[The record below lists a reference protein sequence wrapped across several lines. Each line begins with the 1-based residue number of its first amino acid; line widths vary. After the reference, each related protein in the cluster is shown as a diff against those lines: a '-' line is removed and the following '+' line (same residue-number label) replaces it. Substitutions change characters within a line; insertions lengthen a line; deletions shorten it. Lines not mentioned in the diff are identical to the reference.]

1 MCLFVCILMS
11 EAARRG
17 QEKVLGV
24 LELESQ
30 VVFSCHH
37 KCWKLNLGYLEEN
50 EHPYLLSHLS
60 YPLHCRLYFSMKI
73 LRSVLSIMLDH
84 L

>member
-30 VVFSCHH
+30 VVFSCQHE
-37 KCWKLNLGYLEEN
+37 CWKLNLGYLEEN
-50 EHPYLLSHLS
+50 EHSYLPSHLS
-60 YPLHCRLYFSMKI
+60 YPLH
-73 LRSVLSIMLDH
+73 
-84 L
+84 